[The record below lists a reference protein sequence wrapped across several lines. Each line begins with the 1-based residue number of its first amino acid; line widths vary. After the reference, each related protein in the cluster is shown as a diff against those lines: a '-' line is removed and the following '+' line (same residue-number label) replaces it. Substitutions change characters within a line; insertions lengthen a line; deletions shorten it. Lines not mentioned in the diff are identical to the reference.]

1 MSAWAPVTAQDV
13 RPGDVVRLPNGHEL
27 LVTRVDANH
36 LGRPEYLKLVE
47 DTDERWIC
55 FVMPTDRELEVRRE
69 A

>member
-1 MSAWAPVTAQDV
+1 MSTWSAVIAQDV
-13 RPGDVVRLPNGHEL
+13 RPGNYVRLPNGLEL

-36 LGRPEYLKLVE
+36 LGMPQYLKLVE